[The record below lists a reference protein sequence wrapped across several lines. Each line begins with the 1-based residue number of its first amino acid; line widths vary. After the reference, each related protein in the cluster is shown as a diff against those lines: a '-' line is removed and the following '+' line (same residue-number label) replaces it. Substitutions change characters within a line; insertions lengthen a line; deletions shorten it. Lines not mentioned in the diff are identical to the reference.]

1 MAAAVCLPAPTTTLT
16 AAVSQ
21 EPQVREFLQL
31 PQEMITAIVVTAGI
45 ESLQHVA
52 ATCQVLRRIVQGED
66 ASEQLARALYPASTL
81 RDVSTET
88 WRERLVNDNKH
99 KCVRAVEMRAVC
111 NWVHND
117 AEGSFYQ
124 NRVVRARLCA
134 SPMPSFRSS
143 RGRCA
148 VARKVSLMHA
158 DRADLLLS

>member
-1 MAAAVCLPAPTTTLT
+1 MGCMHADALSRGYAVLT
-16 AAVSQ
+16 
-21 EPQVREFLQL
+21 
-31 PQEMITAIVVTAGI
+31 
-45 ESLQHVA
+45 
-52 ATCQVLRRIVQGED
+52 D
-66 ASEQLARALYPASTL
+66 
-81 RDVSTET
+81 
-88 WRERLVNDNKH
+88 

>member
-1 MAAAVCLPAPTTTLT
+1 
-16 AAVSQ
+16 
-21 EPQVREFLQL
+21 
-31 PQEMITAIVVTAGI
+31 MITAIVVTAGI

-124 NRVVRARLCA
+124 NRVVRARL
-134 SPMPSFRSS
+134 
-143 RGRCA
+143 
-148 VARKVSLMHA
+148 
-158 DRADLLLS
+158 DRQAGLLSFTIDAYGESDLRAACESSFVVQA